1 MELKSVFVFCARRRG
16 ILGEWL
22 EDMVALEE
30 MVTVLGGSSHHYDT
44 SNLPA
49 CCVHIGA
56 SSGVLC
62 ALVGE
67 KGGRCGDGA
76 RMLLAQQVDFGVVSE
91 PNVRLRIGSGS
102 RH

>member
-1 MELKSVFVFCARRRG
+1 MEN
-16 ILGEWL
+16 
-22 EDMVALEE
+22 VALEE
-30 MVTVLGGSSHHYDT
+30 TDALLGGSSHHYDT

-49 CCVHIGA
+49 WCAHIGA

-91 PNVRLRIGSGS
+91 QNARLRKGSGL

>member
-1 MELKSVFVFCARRRG
+1 M
-16 ILGEWL
+16 I
-22 EDMVALEE
+22 ALEE
-30 MVTVLGGSSHHYDT
+30 TDTLLGGSSHHYDT

-49 CCVHIGA
+49 CCAHIGT

-91 PNVRLRIGSGS
+91 QNVRPQIGSGL